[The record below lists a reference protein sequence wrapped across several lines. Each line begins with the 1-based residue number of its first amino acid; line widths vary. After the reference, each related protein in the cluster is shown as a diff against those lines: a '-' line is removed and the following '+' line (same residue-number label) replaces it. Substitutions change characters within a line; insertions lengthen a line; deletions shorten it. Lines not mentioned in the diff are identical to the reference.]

1 MKKNLGRFILTTMA
15 AVSVLSMTAFAEDST
30 VVGYGDPV
38 SAETAEKA
46 AEDGIMLINET
57 ATDKPVKVQKAYT
70 TEAGKITTITT
81 ETKEDGEFATITI
94 ENEDMGMVFTTSTAT
109 VIYDAKDGS
118 IKTVK
123 DLTEGMEITAVLPS
137 NSIMT
142 MSIPPM
148 TPSAVGF
155 VMNAE
160 GTTVMTGKFND
171 ELVNEDNT
179 LKLNIAEDT
188 SIVSITGTKNILTA
202 EDIKGSDA
210 LVIYGAST
218 RSIPAQTTPIKVV
231 LLPAI
236 ETPAVDNTTNVDTK
250 AIETPAATAVALRDT
265 AVEAGF
271 EVKWTSNEAP
281 VVLEKDGVSISV
293 TLGSTA
299 YTVNGEA
306 KTFTL
311 PVALENGSMVVSS
324 EISEFLK

>member
-1 MKKNLGRFILTTMA
+1 MKKNLGRIILTTMA

-57 ATDKPVKVQKAYT
+57 ATDKPVEVQKAYT
-70 TEAGKITTITT
+70 TEAGKITAITT

-109 VIYDAKDGS
+109 VVYDAKDGS

-123 DLTEGMEITAVLPS
+123 DLKEGMEITAVLPS

-188 SIVSITGTKNILTA
+188 SIVSITGTKNVLTA

-218 RSIPAQTTPIKVV
+218 KSIPAQTTPIKVV

-236 ETPAVDNTTNVDTK
+236 ETPA
-250 AIETPAATAVALRDT
+250 ATSVALRDT

-306 KTFTL
+306 KTFAL